1 MRKILLAIAIL
12 VVGLSFVGCK
22 TNEKNMSNAYN
33 IAVAARNGDDIGLDS
48 TIYTKIRHQMKHN
61 EMTVDGRT
69 VDVSSQWV
77 KVTEGGGGIKENLR
91 RYCVVLGQFKLEFN
105 AKSMQ
110 ERLVDGGYPQAFVV
124 QTAEPY
130 YFVVGASF
138 DSAPEAVN
146 FLEKAKA
153 DQSLKLKDPAPFILE
168 PAQFRR

>member
-1 MRKILLAIAIL
+1 MRKIVFAIAIFATA
-12 VVGLSFVGCK
+12 LSFIGCK

-33 IAVAARNGDDIGLDS
+33 IAVAARNGDDVGLDS

-61 EMTVDGRT
+61 EMTVEGRT

-77 KVTEGGGGIKENLR
+77 KVTEGGGGIKESLR

-124 QTAEPY
+124 QTGEPY
-130 YFVVGASF
+130 YFVIGASF
-138 DSAPEAVN
+138 NTAPEAVN
-146 FLEKAKA
+146 FLEKVKE
-153 DQSLKLKDPAPFILE
+153 DQTLKLKEPAPFILE